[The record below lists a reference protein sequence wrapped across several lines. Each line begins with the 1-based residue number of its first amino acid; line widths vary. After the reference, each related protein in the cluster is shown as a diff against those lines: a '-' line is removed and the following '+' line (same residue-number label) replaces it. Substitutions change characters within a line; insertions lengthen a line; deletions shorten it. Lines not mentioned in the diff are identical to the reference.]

1 MIGQTPPISKSP
13 SLSSF
18 FRGKDFVDFHTQKSK
33 IQMIQETIK
42 TNMAPAK
49 ILRFIRRLRRM
60 RKEVQSKRNLSWV
73 DKSLG
78 ATH

>member
-1 MIGQTPPISKSP
+1 MIGQTPPISKSL

-49 ILRFIRRLRRM
+49 ILRFIRRLRM

-73 DKSLG
+73 DKSSG